1 MDQTNLPE
9 PSPPQPVAEPKLHIA
24 KVVKL
29 LGRDLIVL
37 LAIAGLIETGLRV
50 FGGMSGRPGLFDA
63 EFTGGKPN
71 AVNAQGLRGPEVTP
85 AKKPGELRILGLGD
99 STTFGTGVAWE
110 EAWPNRSAIAL
121 AAGLSRDVV
130 GINAGVLAASVRDMA
145 FAMDHAWGDLQPD
158 VVVLVISGNM
168 VSLAWIRR
176 EQAASMPAQEGPPV
190 ASPVYQLKT
199 ALNQAYR
206 YLQLP
211 NQLTLISERLTYRI
225 GLQNHNVVAAA
236 PYGALL
242 AHGWRQMDL
251 DPAIAVEAWRLFEQ
265 DLATLRDRTSAR
277 HARLYVGYL
286 PVRFMLGNGPGDNEK
301 NVPLHR
307 LSIDPNQRVQ
317 EICWRLGVL
326 TVDLN
331 QALRKAREIS
341 GKTLY
346 NAMDYTH
353 LNPSGHHVIADAIA
367 KRVVQDLSGH

>member
-9 PSPPQPVAEPKLHIA
+9 PPHPLPAAGPKLHIA

-29 LGRDLIVL
+29 LGRDLIIL
-37 LAIAGLIETGLRV
+37 LAIAGVIETGLRV
-50 FGGMSGRPGLFDA
+50 VGGMSGRPALFDA

-71 AVNAQGLRGPEVTP
+71 AVNVQGLRGPEVAP

-121 AAGLSRDVV
+121 AAGFSRDVV
-130 GINAGVLAASVRDMA
+130 GSNAGGPAASVRDMA

-158 VVVLVISGNM
+158 VVVLVVSGNM

-176 EQAASMPAQEGPPV
+176 EQAASMPAQEKPPV

-211 NQLTLISERLTYRI
+211 GQLALISERITYQI
-225 GLQNHNVVAAA
+225 GLQNHNVVATA

-265 DLATLRDRTSAR
+265 DLSTLRDRVRAR
-277 HARLYVGYL
+277 HAQFYVASL
-286 PVRFMLGNGPGDNEK
+286 PARFMLGNGPGDNEK
-301 NVPLHR
+301 NVPLYR
-307 LSIDPNQRVQ
+307 LSIDPNRRVQ
-317 EICWRLGVL
+317 EICARLNVA

>member
-1 MDQTNLPE
+1 MDKTDLPD
-9 PSPPQPVAEPKLHIA
+9 PPHPLPVAEPQLRFAQI
-24 KVVKL
+24 VKL
-29 LGRDLIVL
+29 LGRDVILL

-50 FGGMSGRPGLFDA
+50 VGDMSGRPGLFDA
-63 EFTGGKPN
+63 EFTGGNPN
-71 AVNAQGLRGPEVTP
+71 AVNAQGLRGPEVAP
-85 AKKPGELRILGLGD
+85 AKEPGELRILGLGD

-110 EAWPNRSAIAL
+110 EAWPNQSAIAL

-130 GINAGVLAASVRDMA
+130 GINAGVPAASVRDMA
-145 FAMDHAWGDLQPD
+145 FAIDHAWGDLQPD

-176 EQAASMPAQEGPPV
+176 EQAASMPAQEKPPV

-211 NQLTLISERLTYRI
+211 HKLTLISEKLTYQI

-251 DPAIAVEAWRLFEQ
+251 DPAIAAEAWRLFEQ
-265 DLATLRDRTSAR
+265 DLAILRDSISAR

-286 PVRFMLGNGPGDNEK
+286 PARFMLGNGPGDNEK

-307 LSIDPNQRVQ
+307 LSIDPNQRMH
-317 EICWRLGVL
+317 EICERLGVV

-341 GKTLY
+341 GEPLY

-353 LNPSGHHVIADAIA
+353 LNASGHHVIADAIA

>member
-1 MDQTNLPE
+1 MDQTNLPDQ
-9 PSPPQPVAEPKLHIA
+9 PHPLPVAEPPLHLG
-24 KVVKL
+24 KVLKL
-29 LGRDLIVL
+29 LARDLIIL

-50 FGGMSGRPGLFDA
+50 VGGMSGRPGLFDA

-71 AVNAQGLRGPEVTP
+71 AVNAQGLRGPEVAL

-110 EAWPNRSAIAL
+110 EAWPNQSAIAL
-121 AAGLSRDVV
+121 AAGLARDVV
-130 GINAGVLAASVRDMA
+130 GINAGVPAASVSDMA
-145 FAMDHAWGDLQPD
+145 FAIDHTWGDLQPD

-176 EQAASMPAQEGPPV
+176 EQAASMPAQEKPPV
-190 ASPVYQLKT
+190 ASPMYQLKT

-211 NQLTLISERLTYRI
+211 NQLTLNSEKLTYRI

-251 DPAIAVEAWRLFEQ
+251 APAIATEAWRLFEQ
-265 DLATLRDRTSAR
+265 DLATLRDRASAR

-286 PVRFMLGNGPGDNEK
+286 PARFMLGHGPGDNEK

-317 EICWRLGVL
+317 EICNRLGVV
-326 TVDLN
+326 TVDLS
-331 QALRKAREIS
+331 QALRKASEIS
-341 GKTLY
+341 GNPLY
-346 NAMDYTH
+346 TVMDYTH
-353 LNPSGHHVIADAIA
+353 LSPRGHQVIAAAIA
-367 KRVVQDLSGH
+367 KQVVQDLHGH

>member
-1 MDQTNLPE
+1 
-9 PSPPQPVAEPKLHIA
+9 LHIA

-190 ASPVYQLKT
+190 ASPVDQLKT